1 MQETARAMVL
11 ASFIGDSLALGA
23 HWIYDTAQIDKQLG
37 RVDQLLRPLPGSYHP
52 NRDAGEFTHY
62 GDQTLVL
69 LESLAETKGFALE
82 HFGAAWRKLFT
93 NYDGYLDKATKQT
106 LENITNNPALTTCGS
121 GSTDLSAAA
130 RIAPLAYL
138 FRDDQQQLVASAVA
152 QARMTHNSPASLA
165 AAEFLAKL
173 VFQAL
178 HGVPLAEAVET
189 ALDDGVADLD
199 LDLRLRASLD
209 LVGQESRAAIARLGQ
224 MCGAVNALPAVL
236 QLVLTHEND
245 LEQCL
250 IENVMA
256 GGDSA
261 ARGLAAGMILG
272 ARLGMEAI
280 PARWLA
286 ALRQRGHIEQLLTQ
300 LP

>member
-1 MQETARAMVL
+1 MTTHAPAMVL
-11 ASFIGDSLALGA
+11 ASFVGDSLALGA
-23 HWIYDTAQIDKQLG
+23 HWIYDTAQIDQQIG
-37 RVDQLLRPLPGSYHP
+37 RVDRLLRPLPGSYHP
-52 NRDAGEFTHY
+52 NRDQGEFTHY

-69 LESLAETKGFALE
+69 LESLAADKGFVLE

-106 LENITNNPALTTCGS
+106 LENLTSNPLLTTCGS

-173 VFQAL
+173 VFQVL

-189 ALDDGVADLD
+189 TLDDGVADLD
-199 LDLRLRASLD
+199 LDLRLRAGLD

-224 MCGAVNALPAVL
+224 RFGGPGPGRGHDPRRPPGHGRDPRPLAGRSAPAEAYRTV
-236 QLVLTHEND
+236 
-245 LEQCL
+245 
-250 IENVMA
+250 A
-256 GGDSA
+256 GTAPLSRDPGQT
-261 ARGLAAGMILG
+261 
-272 ARLGMEAI
+272 
-280 PARWLA
+280 ARWRRSPATPHATLW
-286 ALRQRGHIEQLLTQ
+286 RGASGGT
-300 LP
+300 PA

>member
-1 MQETARAMVL
+1 MKKNATAMVL

-23 HWIYDTAQIDKQLG
+23 HWIYDTAQIDREIG
-37 RVDQLLRPLPGSYHP
+37 RVDRLLKPLPGSYHP
-52 NRDAGEFTHY
+52 RRDKGEFTHY
-62 GDQTLVL
+62 GDQALVL
-69 LESLAETKGFALE
+69 LESLGESKGFVLE
-82 HFGAAWRKLFT
+82 GFGAAWRKLFAD
-93 NYDGYLDKATKQT
+93 YDGYLDKATKQT
-106 LENITNNPALTTCGS
+106 LENLTSNPSLTGCGS

-173 VFQAL
+173 VFQVL

-189 ALDDGVADLD
+189 TLDDGVNDLD

-224 MCGAVNALPAVL
+224 MCGAANALPAVL
-236 QLVLTHEND
+236 HLVLTHEND
-245 LEQCL
+245 LETAL

-272 ARLGMEAI
+272 ARLGPAAI

-286 ALRQRGHIEQLLTQ
+286 ELRQREHIEQLLAQ